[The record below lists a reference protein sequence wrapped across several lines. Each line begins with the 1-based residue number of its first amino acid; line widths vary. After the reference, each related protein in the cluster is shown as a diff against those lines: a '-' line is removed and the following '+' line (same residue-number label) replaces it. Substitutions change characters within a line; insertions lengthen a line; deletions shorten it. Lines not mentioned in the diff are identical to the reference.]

1 VVLKMLELLSKGN
14 SILDQLSFPQ
24 MQTSLVKLLQTILAN
39 TEYSISDKNIV
50 ANALTLWKCCLFF

>member
-1 VVLKMLELLSKGN
+1 MLELLSKGN

-24 MQTSLVKLLQTILAN
+24 MQTSLVKLLQNILAK

-50 ANALTLWKCCLFF
+50 ANALTLWKCCLSYEP

>member
-1 VVLKMLELLSKGN
+1 MLELLSKGN